1 MQNTT
6 VLEEE
11 PPGPGPFARFFHFT
25 AFRSSLLMRA
35 SNTATSASLSCE
47 NPTLNDY
54 ANTPKDSATE
64 NLAATN
70 SRHRGGGTAAAP
82 VTPLPPPAAA
92 AATLPSP
99 AAGSPSPASAAAIV
113 PAAPPPRLS
122 PPPAPPL
129 YTAGHDVGGGGV
141 SCENINWGL
150 GTIF

>member
-70 SRHRGGGTAAAP
+70 SRHRGGGDCRCPRHTSTAACSRCRHSAFSRSR
-82 VTPLPPPAAA
+82 VAFSRVRSRNCACSSATAAE
-92 AATLPSP
+92 SS
-99 AAGSPSPASAAAIV
+99 AGS
-113 PAAPPPRLS
+113 APLHGR
-122 PPPAPPL
+122 ARR
-129 YTAGHDVGGGGV
+129 GGGGRF
-141 SCENINWGL
+141 L
-150 GTIF
+150 